1 MELQRTTRTALHQ
14 RQTLSQTLRQA
25 VAFMSLPGA
34 ELAEQLAQA
43 AEANPYLR
51 LSRPRATAPAVE
63 IAADAPS
70 LIAHVLTQLPLLVP
84 DRRQHPLALALAE
97 ALDAS
102 GYLVE
107 PLADIALRAGH
118 PEPALAQVLAQ
129 VQQIEPVGLFARSL
143 AECLSL
149 QLRAGNRLD
158 PAFSALLD
166 HLPLLAQGRHAD
178 LARLC
183 GVAPDRVATMAA
195 QLRRLDP
202 RPGAGF
208 SFTPPP
214 PRLPD
219 VIFTDTET
227 GWQAHLSQD
236 AVPVLHLLPRAPGT
250 TADQRRTH
258 HEARRIVTAI
268 ELRNRSLLAV
278 AAAIARH
285 QPEALRHGPG
295 ALRPLTRRSL
305 ADALGLH
312 ETTIG
317 RIARHASAQING
329 KVIPLASF
337 FARPSSPDE
346 TLCRSQIVALM
357 QNRLSQGPASDA
369 ALSRWLA
376 EQGHTIPRRRIAK
389 YRAAAGIPAR
399 AYSS

>member
-1 MELQRTTRTALHQ
+1 MELQRTARTALHQ

-25 VAFMSLPGA
+25 VAFMALPGA

-51 LSRPRATAPAVE
+51 LTRPRATAPAVE

-107 PLADIALRAGH
+107 PLASIALRAGQ
-118 PEPALAQVLAQ
+118 PEAALAQVLADL
-129 VQQIEPVGLFARSL
+129 QQIEPAGLFARSL

-149 QLRAGNRLD
+149 QLRAENRLD
-158 PAFSALLD
+158 PAFAALLD

-183 GVAPDRVATMAA
+183 GVAPDRLATMAA

-219 VIFTDTET
+219 VTFTETET
-227 GWQAHLSQD
+227 GWQARLSPD
-236 AVPVLHLLPRAPGT
+236 AMPALHLVPRQSGT
-250 TADQRRTH
+250 SADQRRTH
-258 HEARRIVTAI
+258 HEARRIVTAMD
-268 ELRNRSLLAV
+268 LRNRSLLAV
-278 AAAIARH
+278 AEAIARH
-285 QPEALRHGPG
+285 QPEALRHGPA
-295 ALRPLTRRSL
+295 ALRPLTRRTL
-305 ADALGLH
+305 AETLNLH

-317 RIARHASAQING
+317 RIVRHATAQING
-329 KVIPLASF
+329 TVIPLAAF
-337 FARPSSPDE
+337 FARPCNSDE
-346 TLCRSQIVALM
+346 TACRSQILALM
-357 QNRLSQGPASDA
+357 QQRLTQGPASDA
-369 ALSRWLA
+369 TLSRWLA
-376 EQGHTIPRRRIAK
+376 EQGLNVPRRRIAK
-389 YRAAAGIPAR
+389 YRAAAHIPAR
-399 AYSS
+399 AHSG